1 MFFWKG
7 EEGMFTYVYALLAG
21 MVFGSFFMVIAMRVP
36 LGESIITPR
45 SYCHYCKYVLKPK
58 ELIPIISFCIQRGR
72 CTNCKR
78 KISILY
84 VVFELITGMIC
95 LLTVYMIGVE
105 RELII
110 VLSLFSLLLIISV
123 TDYIYM
129 LIPNRILAWFAC
141 LLILE
146 CVFVPLVTWI
156 DSIVGSCVIFILLY
170 CMQKI
175 YPEGLGG
182 GDIKLL
188 SLLGFIVGL
197 KGIFIVLFLAS
208 CFSLCFFG
216 AGLVLKRMKMRTQIP
231 FGPFIS
237 LGAICYMLVTY
248 AK

>member
-95 LLTVYMIGVE
+95 LLTVYTIGVE
-105 RELII
+105 RDLII

-146 CVFVPLVTWI
+146 CAFVPLVNWT

-182 GDIKLL
+182 GDVKLL

-197 KGIFIVLFLAS
+197 KGIFMILFLAS
-208 CFSLCFFG
+208 FFSLCFFG

>member
-7 EEGMFTYVYALLAG
+7 EEGMFTYLYALLVG
-21 MVFGSFFMVIAMRVP
+21 MVFGSFFMLIAMRVP
-36 LGESIITPR
+36 QGESIITPR
-45 SYCHYCKYVLKPK
+45 SHCHYCKYVLKPK

-84 VVFELITGMIC
+84 VVFELITGIIF
-95 LLTVYMIGVE
+95 LLAVYMIGVE

-110 VLSLFSLLLIISV
+110 ILSLFSLLLIISV

-146 CVFVPLVTWI
+146 CAFVPLVTLT
-156 DSIVGSCVIFILLY
+156 DSIVGSGVIFILLY

-182 GDIKLL
+182 GDIKLF

-197 KGIFIVLFLAS
+197 KGIFLILFLAS

-216 AGLVLKRMKMRTQIP
+216 AAIILKRMKMRTQIP

-248 AK
+248 TK

>member
-1 MFFWKG
+1 M
-7 EEGMFTYVYALLAG
+7 L
-21 MVFGSFFMVIAMRVP
+21 IAMRVP
-36 LGESIITPR
+36 QGESIITPR
-45 SYCHYCKYVLKPK
+45 SHCHYCKYMLTPK
-58 ELIPIISFCIQRGR
+58 ELIPIISFCIQGGR

-84 VVFELITGMIC
+84 VVFELITGIIF

-110 VLSLFSLLLIISV
+110 ILSLFSLLLIISV

-146 CVFVPLVTWI
+146 CAFVPLVTLI
-156 DSIVGSCVIFILLY
+156 DSIVGSGVIFILLY

-188 SLLGFIVGL
+188 SLLGYIVGL
-197 KGIFIVLFLAS
+197 KGIFMILFLAS

-216 AGLVLKRMKMRTQIP
+216 AAIVLKRMKMRTQIP
-231 FGPFIS
+231 FGPLLP
-237 LGAICYMLVTY
+237 LGQYVICWLHIQNREGIENECIYG
-248 AK
+248 

>member
-1 MFFWKG
+1 
-7 EEGMFTYVYALLAG
+7 MFTYVYALLAG

-58 ELIPIISFCIQRGR
+58 ELIPIISFCMQRGR

-84 VVFELITGMIC
+84 VVFELVTGMIC

-146 CVFVPLVTWI
+146 CAFIPLVTWI
-156 DSIVGSCVIFILLY
+156 DSIVGSCVIFSLLY

-188 SLLGFIVGL
+188 SLLGLIVGL

>member
-36 LGESIITPR
+36 LGESIIAPR

-58 ELIPIISFCIQRGR
+58 ELIPIISFCMQRGR

-146 CVFVPLVTWI
+146 CVFIPLVTWI

>member
-58 ELIPIISFCIQRGR
+58 ELIPIISFCMQRGR

-84 VVFELITGMIC
+84 VVFELVTGMIC

-146 CVFVPLVTWI
+146 CAFIPLVTWV

-216 AGLVLKRMKMRTQIP
+216 AGLVLKRMKMRIQIP

>member
-78 KISILY
+78 KISTLY
-84 VVFELITGMIC
+84 VVFELITGMIY

-146 CVFVPLVTWI
+146 CAFIPLVTWI

>member
-1 MFFWKG
+1 
-7 EEGMFTYVYALLAG
+7 
-21 MVFGSFFMVIAMRVP
+21 
-36 LGESIITPR
+36 
-45 SYCHYCKYVLKPK
+45 
-58 ELIPIISFCIQRGR
+58 EL
-72 CTNCKR
+72 
-78 KISILY
+78 
-84 VVFELITGMIC
+84 VTGMIC

-146 CVFVPLVTWI
+146 CAFIPLVTWI

-182 GDIKLL
+182 GDVKLL

>member
-7 EEGMFTYVYALLAG
+7 EEGMFTYVYALLVG

-36 LGESIITPR
+36 LGQSIIVPR
-45 SYCHYCKYVLKPK
+45 SHCHYCKYVLKPK

-72 CTNCKR
+72 CTNCKSE
-78 KISILY
+78 ISILY
-84 VVFELITGMIC
+84 VVFEFVTGMIF

-110 VLSLFSLLLIISV
+110 ILSLFSLLLIISV

-146 CVFVPLVTWI
+146 CIFVPLVTWT
-156 DSIVGSCVIFILLY
+156 DSIVGSSVIFILLY

-197 KGIFIVLFLAS
+197 KGIFMILFLAS
-208 CFSLCFFG
+208 CLSLCFFG
-216 AGLVLKRMKMRTQIP
+216 IGIALKRIEARKPIP

-237 LGAICYMLVTY
+237 LGAICYVLVTY
-248 AK
+248 SK

>member
-1 MFFWKG
+1 
-7 EEGMFTYVYALLAG
+7 MFTYLYALLVG
-21 MVFGSFFMVIAMRVP
+21 MVFGSFFMLIAMRVP

-45 SYCHYCKYVLKPK
+45 SHCHYCKYVLKPK

-78 KISILY
+78 EISILY
-84 VVFELITGMIC
+84 VVFELVTGIIF
-95 LLTVYMIGVE
+95 LITVYMIGVG

-110 VLSLFSLLLIISV
+110 ILSLFSLLLIISV

-146 CVFVPLVTWI
+146 CIFVPLVTWM
-156 DSIVGSCVIFILLY
+156 DSLAGSGTIFILLY
-170 CMQKI
+170 CMQRI
-175 YPEGLGG
+175 YPDGLGG
-182 GDIKLL
+182 GDVKLL
-188 SLLGFIVGL
+188 SLLGFIVGV
-197 KGIFIVLFLAS
+197 KGIFITLFLAS

-216 AGLVLKRMKMRTQIP
+216 IGIALKRIKIRTPIP

-237 LGAICYMLVTY
+237 LGAICYVLVTY

>member
-58 ELIPIISFCIQRGR
+58 ELIPIISFCMQRGR

-84 VVFELITGMIC
+84 VVFELVTGMIC

-146 CVFVPLVTWI
+146 CAFIPLVTWI

-182 GDIKLL
+182 GDVKLL

-216 AGLVLKRMKMRTQIP
+216 AGLVLKRMKMRIQIP

>member
-58 ELIPIISFCIQRGR
+58 ELIPIISFCMQRGR

-84 VVFELITGMIC
+84 VVFELVTGMIC

-146 CVFVPLVTWI
+146 CAFIPLVTWV

>member
-7 EEGMFTYVYALLAG
+7 EEGMFTYLYALLVG

-45 SYCHYCKYVLKPK
+45 SHCHYCKYVLKPK

-78 KISILY
+78 TISILY
-84 VVFELITGMIC
+84 VVFEFVTGMIF
-95 LLTVYMIGVE
+95 LLTVYMIGME
-105 RELII
+105 REII
-110 VLSLFSLLLIISV
+110 IILSLFSLLLIISV

-146 CVFVPLVTWI
+146 CSFVPLVTWT
-156 DSIVGSCVIFILLY
+156 DSIVGSSVIFILLY

-188 SLLGFIVGL
+188 SLLGFIVGV
-197 KGIFIVLFLAS
+197 KGIFMILFLSS

-216 AGLVLKRMKMRTQIP
+216 IGILLKRIEAKKPIP

-237 LGAICYMLVTY
+237 LGAICYVLVVY
-248 AK
+248 SK

>member
-1 MFFWKG
+1 
-7 EEGMFTYVYALLAG
+7 MFTYVYALLAG

-58 ELIPIISFCIQRGR
+58 ELIPIISFCMQRGR

-84 VVFELITGMIC
+84 VVFELVTGMIC

-146 CVFVPLVTWI
+146 CAFIPLVTWI

-216 AGLVLKRMKMRTQIP
+216 AGFVLKRMKMRTQIP

>member
-1 MFFWKG
+1 
-7 EEGMFTYVYALLAG
+7 MFTYVYALLAG

-95 LLTVYMIGVE
+95 LLTVYTIGVE
-105 RELII
+105 RDLII

-146 CVFVPLVTWI
+146 CAFVPLVNWT

-182 GDIKLL
+182 GDVKLL

-197 KGIFIVLFLAS
+197 KGIFMILFLAS
-208 CFSLCFFG
+208 FFSLCFFG

>member
-58 ELIPIISFCIQRGR
+58 ELIPIISFCMQRGR

-78 KISILY
+78 EISILY

-146 CVFVPLVTWI
+146 CVFIPLVTWI

-170 CMQKI
+170 CMQKT

>member
-1 MFFWKG
+1 
-7 EEGMFTYVYALLAG
+7 MFTYVYALLAG

-146 CVFVPLVTWI
+146 NVFVPLVTWI

-175 YPEGLGG
+175 HPEGLGG

-188 SLLGFIVGL
+188 SLLGFIAGL
-197 KGIFIVLFLAS
+197 KGVFMILFLS
-208 CFSLCFFG
+208 SLLSLCFFG

>member
-1 MFFWKG
+1 
-7 EEGMFTYVYALLAG
+7 MFTYVYALLAG

-58 ELIPIISFCIQRGR
+58 ELIPIISFCMQRGR

-84 VVFELITGMIC
+84 VVFELVTGMIC

-146 CVFVPLVTWI
+146 CAFTPLVTWI

>member
-1 MFFWKG
+1 
-7 EEGMFTYVYALLAG
+7 MFTYVYALLVG

-36 LGESIITPR
+36 LGESIIVPR
-45 SYCHYCKYVLKPK
+45 SHCYYCKYVLKPK

-78 KISILY
+78 EISVLY
-84 VVFELITGMIC
+84 VVFELVTGMIFF
-95 LLTVYMIGVE
+95 LTVYIIGVE

-110 VLSLFSLLLIISV
+110 ILSLVSLLLIISV

-146 CVFVPLVTWI
+146 CIFVPLVTWP
-156 DSIVGSCVIFILLY
+156 DSIVGGGVIFILLY

-182 GDIKLL
+182 GDVKLL

-216 AGLVLKRMKMRTQIP
+216 VGIVLKRVKMRTQIP

-237 LGAICYMLVTY
+237 LGAICYMLITY

>member
-1 MFFWKG
+1 
-7 EEGMFTYVYALLAG
+7 MFTYLYALLVG
-21 MVFGSFFMVIAMRVP
+21 MVFGSFFLLIAMRVP
-36 LGESIITPR
+36 QGESIITPR
-45 SYCHYCKYVLKPK
+45 SHCHYCKYVLKPK

-84 VVFELITGMIC
+84 VVFELITGIIF

-110 VLSLFSLLLIISV
+110 ILSLFSLLLIISV

-129 LIPNRILAWFAC
+129 IIPNRILAWFAC

-146 CVFVPLVTWI
+146 CAFVPLVTLT
-156 DSIVGSCVIFILLY
+156 DSIVGSGVIFILLY

-197 KGIFIVLFLAS
+197 KGIFLILFLAS

-216 AGLVLKRMKMRTQIP
+216 AAIILKRMKMRTQIP

-248 AK
+248 TK

>member
-58 ELIPIISFCIQRGR
+58 ELIPIISFCMQRGR

-84 VVFELITGMIC
+84 VVFELVTGMIC

-146 CVFVPLVTWI
+146 CAFIPLITWI

-182 GDIKLL
+182 GDVKLL

>member
-1 MFFWKG
+1 
-7 EEGMFTYVYALLAG
+7 MFTYVYALLVG

-36 LGESIITPR
+36 LGESIIAPR
-45 SYCHYCKYVLKPK
+45 SHCHYCKYVLKPK

-78 KISILY
+78 EISILY
-84 VVFELITGMIC
+84 VVFELVTGMIFF
-95 LLTVYMIGVE
+95 LTVNMIGME
-105 RELII
+105 QELII
-110 VLSLFSLLLIISV
+110 ILSLFSLLLIISV

-129 LIPNRILAWFAC
+129 LIPNRILAWFSC

-146 CVFVPLVTWI
+146 CIFVPLVTWP
-156 DSIVGSCVIFILLY
+156 DSIVGSGIIFILLY

-216 AGLVLKRMKMRTQIP
+216 VGLVLKRIKMRTPIP

-237 LGAICYMLVTY
+237 LGAICYMLITY